1 MFVASGSGQ
10 FLLNIV
16 ENVYFIKLIQR
27 HFSNRAETA
36 TTESVTDWNQ
46 VLRVSDITT
55 STANWNQVL
64 PASNDATNAVSD
76 WNQASQANNRYPQHM
91 VFYPEYPGWYYDTV
105 AQEWRSL
112 DSYTSS
118 AQFTQAQDQV
128 NQNGYAV
135 TVTFSHNNDQ
145 KTYSGYDQVNNYAS
159 QGFSSQG
166 QDHKFTTGLGPSI
179 ITINRNQLCGNL
191 KLLQRVTL
199 LHNIIETNKWRLS
212 MGRTLSCEVMVT
224 FPCQNSL

>member
-1 MFVASGSGQ
+1 MLNCSSKQQHHALIKYQVPVMIY
-10 FLLNIV
+10 LLT
-16 ENVYFIKLIQR
+16 
-27 HFSNRAETA
+27 ETA

-46 VLRVSDITT
+46 VLRVNDITT

-64 PASNDATNAVSD
+64 PGSNDATNAVSD

-118 AQFTQAQDQV
+118 VQFTQAQDQV
-128 NQNGYAV
+128 NQNGYAL

-145 KTYSGYDQVNNYAS
+145 KTYNGYDQVNNYKVLVAKAKIT
-159 QGFSSQG
+159 SSQ
-166 QDHKFTTGLGPSI
+166 LG
-179 ITINRNQLCGNL
+179 
-191 KLLQRVTL
+191 
-199 LHNIIETNKWRLS
+199 
-212 MGRTLSCEVMVT
+212 
-224 FPCQNSL
+224 